1 MNEPHKARLAVT
13 RPQLLLM
20 LAFCFAMPALGGP
33 AFPGAMSV
41 TDSGSTHRL
50 ALTGEAARV
59 FLVFTVYE
67 MAHYQEPAQQEPV
80 QGGGA
85 FRETLA
91 PGDVVTDGP
100 AKAIAIRFT
109 RNLGRDRIRTEFE
122 KTIRRNAKAEWLD
135 RAAPTI
141 DAFLAAIDQDAKAD
155 DQVVYYWLEGGRL
168 IAEFNGER
176 FFSVAD
182 ADFAKLIWSIWFGE
196 NPVCDSEALLARG
209 VEIGVEVDN

>member
-1 MNEPHKARLAVT
+1 MNEPLKARLAVS
-13 RPQLLLM
+13 RPQLLLL
-20 LAFCFAMPALGGP
+20 LAYCFALPALGGP

-41 TDSGSTHRL
+41 TDSGATHRL

-67 MAHYQEPAQQEPV
+67 MAHYQELDQELDERGQV
-80 QGGGA
+80 LRQ
-85 FRETLA
+85 TLA

-109 RNLGRDRIRTEFE
+109 RNLSRDRIRTEFE
-122 KTIRRNAKAEWLD
+122 KTIRRNARSEWLD

-141 DAFLAAIDQDAKAD
+141 DAFLGAIDRDARAD
-155 DQVVYYWLEGGRL
+155 DQVVYYWLEGGHV
-168 IAEFNGER
+168 IAEFNGEQ
-176 FFSVAD
+176 FFDVAD

-196 NPVCDSEALLARG
+196 NPVCDSEALLSRSG
-209 VEIGVEVDN
+209 IEVDN